1 MDFELIKQRIDELIA
16 EIEQHNYNYY
26 VLSQPNITDFE
37 FDQLLS
43 ELAQLEKNYPNL
55 VASNSPTQK
64 VGSDLTR
71 NFKSVKHRYPMLS
84 LGNTYNEQE
93 LTEFDQRIRKQ
104 IGDGFEYVCELK
116 FDGLAIGLR
125 YENGLLMQALTRG
138 DGTFGDEVTQNVK
151 TISSIPHQI
160 SAVMLPQDFEI
171 RGEIVMT
178 RSGFNSFN
186 QERIAQGEQAF
197 ANPRN
202 AASGSIKMIDSEK
215 VRLRPLECFLYALH
229 GDNLPFSNHYDNL
242 KAAKSWGFQVSDFR
256 QKVDSLGGV
265 FEFIEYW
272 NHHRSQLDFDIDGIV
287 IKVNDYELQRQLGF
301 TAKTPRWAI
310 AYKFKAEQVVTQLQ
324 SITYQVGRTGAVT
337 PVANLDP
344 ILLAGTT
351 VKRASLHNADIIASL
366 DLHENDFVKIEKGGE
381 IIPKIIE
388 VDLQQRMADSK
399 PIQFI
404 THCPDCGTALVR
416 MEDEAA
422 FYCPNEWNCPP
433 QIKGRIEH
441 FVGRKMMDI
450 NMGQATVNLLFE
462 KGLVRNI
469 SDLYTLTA
477 KELYTL
483 EGFQQKSVS
492 NLLQSIQNSKSI
504 PFEKVL
510 FALGIRYVGETV
522 AKKLASYFED
532 MEHLQ
537 SATALELQMVDEI
550 GERISESV
558 LNYFSQPNNNQVI
571 QNLKNSG
578 IQLKIQRNLQ
588 NYPDKL
594 KGQTFVISGKFS
606 MDRDVLKEQIT
617 NYGGK
622 NLSAVSSN
630 TDFLIAGENM
640 GPAKLKKAENLGV
653 KIISDVEFFKMIE

>member
-1 MDFELIKQRIDELIA
+1 
-16 EIEQHNYNYY
+16 
-26 VLSQPNITDFE
+26 
-37 FDQLLS
+37 
-43 ELAQLEKNYPNL
+43 
-55 VASNSPTQK
+55 
-64 VGSDLTR
+64 
-71 NFKSVKHRYPMLS
+71 
-84 LGNTYNEQE
+84 
-93 LTEFDQRIRKQ
+93 
-104 IGDGFEYVCELK
+104 
-116 FDGLAIGLR
+116 
-125 YENGLLMQALTRG
+125 
-138 DGTFGDEVTQNVK
+138 
-151 TISSIPHQI
+151 
-160 SAVMLPQDFEI
+160 
-171 RGEIVMT
+171 
-178 RSGFNSFN
+178 
-186 QERIAQGEQAF
+186 
-197 ANPRN
+197 
-202 AASGSIKMIDSEK
+202 
-215 VRLRPLECFLYALH
+215 
-229 GDNLPFSNHYDNL
+229 
-242 KAAKSWGFQVSDFR
+242 
-256 QKVDSLGGV
+256 
-265 FEFIEYW
+265 
-272 NHHRSQLDFDIDGIV
+272 
-287 IKVNDYELQRQLGF
+287 
-301 TAKTPRWAI
+301 
-310 AYKFKAEQVVTQLQ
+310 
-324 SITYQVGRTGAVT
+324 
-337 PVANLDP
+337 
-344 ILLAGTT
+344 
-351 VKRASLHNADIIASL
+351 
-366 DLHENDFVKIEKGGE
+366 
-381 IIPKIIE
+381 
-388 VDLQQRMADSK
+388 
-399 PIQFI
+399 
-404 THCPDCGTALVR
+404 
-416 MEDEAA
+416 
-422 FYCPNEWNCPP
+422 
-433 QIKGRIEH
+433 
-441 FVGRKMMDI
+441 MMDI